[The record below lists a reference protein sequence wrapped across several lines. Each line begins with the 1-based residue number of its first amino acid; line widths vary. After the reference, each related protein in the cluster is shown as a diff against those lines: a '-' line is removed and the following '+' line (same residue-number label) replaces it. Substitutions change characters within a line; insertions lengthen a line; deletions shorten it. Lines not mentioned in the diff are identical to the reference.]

1 MEENE
6 DKDKSGKREVI
17 KMSALTPEERAEAAR
32 QIKKLLLG
40 AEPGD
45 DEETFYYLSPFPED
59 REVTD
64 EPQPRGK
71 EGDDAK

>member
-6 DKDKSGKREVI
+6 DKDKSGKREGI
-17 KMSALTPEERAEAAR
+17 TMSDLTPEERAEAAR

-45 DEETFYYLSPFPED
+45 D
-59 REVTD
+59 
-64 EPQPRGK
+64 
-71 EGDDAK
+71 

>member
-1 MEENE
+1 MA
-6 DKDKSGKREVI
+6 
-17 KMSALTPEERAEAAR
+17 MSDLTPEERAEAAR

-45 DEETFYYLSPFPED
+45 EEEIFYYLSPFPED

-64 EPQPRGK
+64 EANDKTGK
-71 EGDDAK
+71 PGDGHTVSDSGKKQVKR